1 MNLDGL
7 ILIERKGNVKFYRK
21 GRKFYQN
28 IGDGEIIPLKDGDIR
43 YKKIKTVNGKPF
55 DPKANYNICVT
66 TFLSTGGDAYALL
79 AEYAEKSSWDIG
91 YQELDALTNYLGTAL
106 KGKMDDKYR
115 STEGRITIIK

>member
-43 YKKIKTVNGKPF
+43 YKKIKTVNGYTIK
-55 DPKANYNICVT
+55 YNLNGVYGFSLWKGTRNLEDRFWSI
-66 TFLSTGGDAYALL
+66 
-79 AEYAEKSSWDIG
+79 EEAEKAAK
-91 YQELDALTNYLGTAL
+91 E
-106 KGKMDDKYR
+106 M
-115 STEGRITIIK
+115 